1 MLSLLRLF
9 FRTAGEPLAVAMAG
23 VKMGDRLLMVGCGD
37 PLLVA
42 RLAVKTGLTGRAFAI
57 DARPAL
63 AAAAEA
69 LAPREGALIET
80 AVAPWSALPLEAGSF
95 DVAVVRQVF
104 GEIAP
109 AERAACAA
117 DVHRVLRPGGRCLV
131 IDPAEPAGL
140 ARFLRRPS
148 SPEYNAAGG
157 ALPVLEQAGF
167 RAARLLAARE
177 ALVFTEA
184 ARPNLDTAANPE
196 PEPGT

>member
-9 FRTAGEPLAVAMAG
+9 FRTPGEPLAVAMAG
-23 VKMGDRLLMVGCGD
+23 VKMGDRLLMIGCGD

-69 LAPREGALIET
+69 TAPREGALIET
-80 AVAPWSALPLEAGSF
+80 AVAPWSALPLEPGSF
-95 DVAVVRQVF
+95 DVAVVRHVF
-104 GEIAP
+104 GDISP

-131 IDPAEPAGL
+131 IDPAEPTGL

-148 SPEYNAAGG
+148 SPEYLAAGG

-184 ARPNLDTAANPE
+184 ARPNLDTVVDPE
-196 PEPGT
+196 P